1 MSNDAYL
8 NNMAQFLIQ
17 IELKYIE
24 DVQRRRVCFSKRRSG
39 LMKKAQELAVLCN
52 AEIGVIV
59 FSATGKLY
67 EFASSSIQQ
76 IIRRYI
82 TSTGAWPDDASRLL
96 AQRAEEVRNLKRDVA
111 RLESENRSLKEALER
126 AVSDNQRIIYNNSNM
141 ETELTLR
148 PPSWNVALLK

>member
-1 MSNDAYL
+1 MMDVVEVVKRLRS
-8 NNMAQFLIQ
+8 MAEFEFAAPDLGAPRYNGQCQRGCISKQ
-17 IELKYIE
+17 HGTIPYSELKYIE

-96 AQRAEEVRNLKRDVA
+96 VGGF
-111 RLESENRSLKEALER
+111 
-126 AVSDNQRIIYNNSNM
+126 YFFYFFYF
-141 ETELTLR
+141 
-148 PPSWNVALLK
+148 